1 MQLLG
6 PRRGARTRNS
16 NRRAARSNL
25 QFTMDENLAELE
37 RHFAKWDQPA
47 DQKMLILEL
56 KSILSNIAYL
66 RTLIRDVDRALE
78 NSKAA

>member
-1 MQLLG
+1 MQLSD
-6 PRRGARTRNS
+6 PEEAHERATEISARRIE
-16 NRRAARSNL
+16 L
-25 QFTMDENLAELE
+25 QFKMDENLAELE

-47 DQKMLILEL
+47 DEKALTLEL
-56 KSILSNIAYL
+56 KTILSNIAYL